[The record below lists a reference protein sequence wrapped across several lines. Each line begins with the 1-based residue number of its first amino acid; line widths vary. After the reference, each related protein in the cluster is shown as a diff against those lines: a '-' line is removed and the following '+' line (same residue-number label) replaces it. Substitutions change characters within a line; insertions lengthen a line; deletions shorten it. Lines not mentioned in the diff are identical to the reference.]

1 MQQEA
6 IDTGMGSYFNDK
18 INVIFYE
25 PQLIASTAQEA
36 MAKFSIEKVSH
47 EPSSEAPLFENSK
60 LTNPSRTLQCISR
73 RQYELKSSNPNHPT
87 NHPSVR

>member
-6 IDTGMGSYFNDK
+6 IDTGMGSYSNDK
-18 INVIFYE
+18 VDAIFYG

-47 EPSSEAPLFENSK
+47 EPSSEAPPF
-60 LTNPSRTLQCISR
+60 R
-73 RQYELKSSNPNHPT
+73 ELKTDKPL
-87 NHPSVR
+87 